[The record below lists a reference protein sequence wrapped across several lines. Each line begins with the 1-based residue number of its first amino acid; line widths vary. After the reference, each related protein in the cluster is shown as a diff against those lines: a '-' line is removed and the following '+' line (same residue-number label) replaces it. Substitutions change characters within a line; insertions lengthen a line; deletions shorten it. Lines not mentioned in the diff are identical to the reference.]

1 MPEHLEKQGGVLAVN
16 EKKVIAV
23 IVEGPSDE
31 AALGSILKEYFSSAE
46 IQFVVVHGD
55 ITTKDYTLTDNILSK
70 INNLIESVKQKYG
83 YKREDF
89 LKIIHIVDMDGAFCD
104 DAIVEKDVE
113 GVRYYLDRIETKYPD
128 YLIRKHTQKAEIL
141 SKLYSSGKIN
151 GVSYRIYFNSCN
163 LEHVLF
169 NELKDFT
176 DDEKLEKSDDF
187 AEQYEG
193 KSDEFIQ
200 FISDESVAVE
210 GSYKET
216 WEYIEKDLNSLN
228 RHSNMNLI
236 FQKE

>member
-1 MPEHLEKQGGVLAVN
+1 MN

-55 ITTKDYTLTDNILSK
+55 ITTKDYTSTDNILSK

-83 YKREDF
+83 YKRDDF
-89 LKIIHIVDMDGAFCD
+89 LKIIHVVDMDGAFCNN
-104 DAIVEKDVE
+104 AIVKKDIE

-128 YLIRKHTQKAEIL
+128 YLIKKHTQKAEIL
-141 SKLYSSGKIN
+141 SKLYSSGRIN

-176 DDEKLEKSDDF
+176 DDEKADMADDF
-187 AEQYEG
+187 AEEYEG
-193 KSDEFIQ
+193 NVENFIK
-200 FISDESVAVE
+200 FISQDDLIAP
-210 GSYKET
+210 GTFKQTWKFIKKE
-216 WEYIEKDLNSLN
+216 KHSLG
-228 RHSNMNLI
+228 RFTNMHLI
-236 FQKE
+236 FK

>member
-1 MPEHLEKQGGVLAVN
+1 MPEHLEKQGGVFAVN

-31 AALGSILKEYFSSAE
+31 AALGSILKEYFSSVE

-55 ITTKDYTLTDNILSK
+55 ITTKDYTSTDNILSK

-128 YLIRKHTQKAEIL
+128 YLIRKHTQKAADFV
-141 SKLYSSGKIN
+141 GKAMA
-151 GVSYRIYFNSCN
+151 Y
-163 LEHVLF
+163 
-169 NELKDFT
+169 T
-176 DDEKLEKSDDF
+176 
-187 AEQYEG
+187 
-193 KSDEFIQ
+193 
-200 FISDESVAVE
+200 
-210 GSYKET
+210 
-216 WEYIEKDLNSLN
+216 NSLN
-228 RHSNMNLI
+228 VPWNYGLC
-236 FQKE
+236 FEEYLTDLK

>member
-1 MPEHLEKQGGVLAVN
+1 MFVVN

-31 AALGSILKEYFSSAE
+31 AALGSILKEYFSSEE

-55 ITTKDYTLTDNILSK
+55 ITTKDYTSADNILSK

-83 YKREDF
+83 YRIEDF
-89 LKIIHIVDMDGAFCD
+89 LKIIHIVDMDGAFCND
-104 DAIVEKDVE
+104 VIVKKDIE
-113 GVRYYLDRIETKYPD
+113 GVRYYLDHIETKYPD

-169 NELKDFT
+169 DELKDFT
-176 DDEKLEKSDDF
+176 D
-187 AEQYEG
+187 
-193 KSDEFIQ
+193 
-200 FISDESVAVE
+200 ESCYSI
-210 GSYKET
+210 G
-216 WEYIEKDLNSLN
+216 
-228 RHSNMNLI
+228 
-236 FQKE
+236 

>member
-1 MPEHLEKQGGVLAVN
+1 MPEHLEKQGGVFAVN

-55 ITTKDYTLTDNILSK
+55 ITTKDYTSTDNILSK

-89 LKIIHIVDMDGAFCD
+89 LKIIHIVDMDGAFCN
-104 DAIVEKDVE
+104 DAIVEKDIE

-176 DDEKLEKSDDF
+176 EK
-187 AEQYEG
+187 YEG
-193 KSDEFIQ
+193 KVEDFVEFISQDDLIAPGTFKQTWQ
-200 FISDESVAVE
+200 FIE
-210 GSYKET
+210 KE
-216 WEYIEKDLNSLN
+216 KHSLE
-228 RHSNMNLI
+228 RFTNMHLI
-236 FQKE
+236 FK

>member
-1 MPEHLEKQGGVLAVN
+1 MN

-55 ITTKDYTLTDNILSK
+55 ITTKDYTSTDNILSK

-83 YKREDF
+83 YKRDDF
-89 LKIIHIVDMDGAFCD
+89 LKIIHVVDMDGAFCNN
-104 DAIVEKDVE
+104 AIVKKDIE

-128 YLIRKHTQKAEIL
+128 YLIKKHTQKAEIL
-141 SKLYSSGKIN
+141 SKLYSSGRIN

-176 DDEKLEKSDDF
+176 DDEKADMADDF
-187 AEQYEG
+187 AEEYEG
-193 KSDEFIQ
+193 KVENFIK
-200 FISDESVAVE
+200 FISQDDLIAP
-210 GSYKET
+210 GTFKQTWKFIKKE
-216 WEYIEKDLNSLN
+216 KHSLG
-228 RHSNMNLI
+228 RFKNMHLI
-236 FQKE
+236 FK

>member
-1 MPEHLEKQGGVLAVN
+1 MLEHLEKQGGVFAVS

-55 ITTKDYTLTDNILSK
+55 ITTKDYTSTDNILSK

-89 LKIIHIVDMDGAFCD
+89 LKIIHIVDMDGAFCND
-104 DAIVEKDVE
+104 VIVEKDVE
-113 GVRYYLDRIETKYPD
+113 GVQYYLDHIETKYPD

>member
-1 MPEHLEKQGGVLAVN
+1 MPEHLEKQGGVFAVN

-55 ITTKDYTLTDNILSK
+55 ITTKDYTSTDNILSK

-89 LKIIHIVDMDGAFCD
+89 LKIIHIVDMDGAFCN
-104 DAIVEKDVE
+104 DAIVEKDIE

-176 DDEKLEKSDDF
+176 DDEKADMLMILQKSMKEKVEDF
-187 AEQYEG
+187 I
-193 KSDEFIQ
+193 EFISQDDLIAPGTFKQTWQ
-200 FISDESVAVE
+200 FIE
-210 GSYKET
+210 KE
-216 WEYIEKDLNSLN
+216 KHSLE
-228 RHSNMNLI
+228 RFTNMHLI
-236 FQKE
+236 FK

>member
-1 MPEHLEKQGGVLAVN
+1 MN

-55 ITTKDYTLTDNILSK
+55 ITTKDYTSTDNILSK

-83 YKREDF
+83 YKRDDF
-89 LKIIHIVDMDGAFCD
+89 LKIIHVVDMDGAFCNN
-104 DAIVEKDVE
+104 AIVKKDIE
-113 GVRYYLDRIETKYPD
+113 GVRFYLDRIETKYPD
-128 YLIRKHTQKAEIL
+128 YLIKKHTQKAEIL
-141 SKLYSSGKIN
+141 SKLYSSGRIN

-176 DDEKLEKSDDF
+176 DDEKADMADDF
-187 AEQYEG
+187 AEEYEG
-193 KSDEFIQ
+193 KVENFIK
-200 FISDESVAVE
+200 FISQDDLIAP
-210 GSYKET
+210 GTFKQTWKFIKKE
-216 WEYIEKDLNSLN
+216 KHSLG
-228 RHSNMNLI
+228 RFTNMHLI
-236 FQKE
+236 FK

>member
-1 MPEHLEKQGGVLAVN
+1 M
-16 EKKVIAV
+16 
-23 IVEGPSDE
+23 
-31 AALGSILKEYFSSAE
+31 GSILKEYFSSAE

-55 ITTKDYTLTDNILSK
+55 ITTKDYTSTDNILSK

-176 DDEKLEKSDDF
+176 EK
-187 AEQYEG
+187 YEG
-193 KSDEFIQ
+193 KVEDFVEFISQDDLIAPGTFKQTWQ
-200 FISDESVAVE
+200 FIE
-210 GSYKET
+210 KE
-216 WEYIEKDLNSLN
+216 KHSLE
-228 RHSNMNLI
+228 RFTNMHLI
-236 FQKE
+236 FK

>member
-1 MPEHLEKQGGVLAVN
+1 MPEHLEKQDGVFVVN

-31 AALGSILKEYFSSAE
+31 AALGSILKEYFSSEE

-55 ITTKDYTLTDNILSK
+55 ITTKDYTSADNILSK

-83 YKREDF
+83 YRIEDF
-89 LKIIHIVDMDGAFCD
+89 LKIIHIVDMDGAFCND
-104 DAIVEKDVE
+104 VIVKKDIE
-113 GVRYYLDRIETKYPD
+113 GVRYYLDHIETKYPD

-169 NELKDFT
+169 DELKDFT

-200 FISDESVAVE
+200 FISDEPVAVE

>member
-1 MPEHLEKQGGVLAVN
+1 MPEHLEKQGGVFAVN

-31 AALGSILKEYFSSAE
+31 AAS
-46 IQFVVVHGD
+46 
-55 ITTKDYTLTDNILSK
+55 TDNILSK

-89 LKIIHIVDMDGAFCD
+89 LKIIHIVDMDGAFCN
-104 DAIVEKDVE
+104 DAIVEKDIE

-176 DDEKLEKSDDF
+176 DDEKADMADDF
-187 AEQYEG
+187 AEKYEG
-193 KSDEFIQ
+193 KVEDFVEFISQDDLIAPGTFKQTWQ
-200 FISDESVAVE
+200 FIE
-210 GSYKET
+210 KE
-216 WEYIEKDLNSLN
+216 KHSLE
-228 RHSNMNLI
+228 RFTNMHLI
-236 FQKE
+236 FK

>member
-1 MPEHLEKQGGVLAVN
+1 MPEHLEKQGGVFAVN

-55 ITTKDYTLTDNILSK
+55 ITTKDYTSTDNILSK

-83 YKREDF
+83 YKVEDF
-89 LKIIHIVDMDGAFCD
+89 LKIIHIVDMDGAFCND
-104 DAIVEKDVE
+104 VIVEKDVE
-113 GVRYYLDRIETKYPD
+113 GVQYYLDRIETKYPD

>member
-1 MPEHLEKQGGVLAVN
+1 MSAVN

-31 AALGSILKEYFSSAE
+31 AALGSILKEYFSSEE

-55 ITTKDYTLTDNILSK
+55 ITTKDYTSTDNILSK

-83 YKREDF
+83 YKIEDF
-89 LKIIHIVDMDGAFCD
+89 LKIIHIVDMDGAFCN

-113 GVRYYLDRIETKYPD
+113 GVHYYLDRIETKYPD

-176 DDEKLEKSDDF
+176 DDEERKVCGAFCCL
-187 AEQYEG
+187 YE
-193 KSDEFIQ
+193 IC
-200 FISDESVAVE
+200 E
-210 GSYKET
+210 G
-216 WEYIEKDLNSLN
+216 
-228 RHSNMNLI
+228 
-236 FQKE
+236 QKQ

>member
-1 MPEHLEKQGGVLAVN
+1 MN

-55 ITTKDYTLTDNILSK
+55 ITTKDYTSTDNILSK

-83 YKREDF
+83 YKRDDF
-89 LKIIHIVDMDGAFCD
+89 LKIIHVVDMDGAFCNN
-104 DAIVEKDVE
+104 AIVKKDIE

-128 YLIRKHTQKAEIL
+128 YLIKKHTQKAEIL
-141 SKLYSSGKIN
+141 SKLYSSGRIN

-176 DDEKLEKSDDF
+176 DDEKADMADDF
-187 AEQYEG
+187 AEEYEG
-193 KSDEFIQ
+193 KVENFIK
-200 FISDESVAVE
+200 FIFQDDLIAP
-210 GSYKET
+210 GTFKQTWKFIKKE
-216 WEYIEKDLNSLN
+216 KHSLG
-228 RHSNMNLI
+228 RFTNMHLI
-236 FQKE
+236 FK

>member
-1 MPEHLEKQGGVLAVN
+1 MN

-23 IVEGPSDE
+23 SVEETSDE

-55 ITTKDYTLTDNILSK
+55 ITTKDYTSTDNILSK

-83 YKREDF
+83 YKRDDF
-89 LKIIHIVDMDGAFCD
+89 LKIIHVVDMDGAFCNN
-104 DAIVEKDVE
+104 AIVKKDIE

-128 YLIRKHTQKAEIL
+128 YLIKKHTQKAEIL
-141 SKLYSSGKIN
+141 SKLYSSGRIN

-176 DDEKLEKSDDF
+176 DDEKADMADDF
-187 AEQYEG
+187 AEEYEG
-193 KSDEFIQ
+193 KVENFIK
-200 FISDESVAVE
+200 FISQDDLIAP
-210 GSYKET
+210 GTFKQTWKFIKKE
-216 WEYIEKDLNSLN
+216 KHSLG
-228 RHSNMNLI
+228 RFTNMHLI
-236 FQKE
+236 FK